1 MDIRDPNVFLD
12 YLGRVHERTRRIV
25 LLIPPADIEWTAT
38 PGKFTLGDT
47 VRHLACIERDV
58 YAEAAAGRPN
68 RYRGHGTD
76 LARGYHATLVFY
88 DTQHTESLA
97 IFLALTADDMQAK
110 TTTPMGTPMTLW
122 KWLRAMLEHEMHH
135 RGQLYLMLGVRGM
148 STTWTQTRSVSRN
161 RVAVPRP
168 S

>member
-1 MDIRDPNVFLD
+1 MQ
-12 YLGRVHERTRRIV
+12 
-25 LLIPPADIEWTAT
+25 
-38 PGKFTLGDT
+38 
-47 VRHLACIERDV
+47 
-58 YAEAAAGRPN
+58 
-68 RYRGHGTD
+68 
-76 LARGYHATLVFY
+76 HA
-88 DTQHTESLA
+88 ESLA

-110 TTTPMGTPMTLW
+110 TTTPMGTSTTLW

-148 STTWTQTRSVSRN
+148 STAWTKTRSVSRN